1 MAEPGTALK
10 AAWAAFYADLG
21 RMMLEATKETL
32 YMVGVAGLFTVLLG
46 LPLGVLLVITARDGL
61 WEKPALNRI
70 LGVLVNIGRSTPFV
84 ILMVAV
90 SPLTRAI
97 VGKSIGTTAAIVP
110 LVVAAV
116 PFMGRVVEQALHEV
130 GPGKIEAALA
140 MGSSNWQVVTKVLL
154 AEARPSLV
162 RGTALMLVN
171 LVGYSAMAGAIGGGG
186 LGDVAVK
193 WGYNRFQMDVMY
205 VSLVILVIM
214 VQVVQWIGDSLANR
228 FSHK

>member
-1 MAEPGTALK
+1 P
-10 AAWAAFYADLG
+10 
-21 RMMLEATKETL
+21 
-32 YMVGVAGLFTVLLG
+32 V
-46 LPLGVLLVITARDGL
+46 
-61 WEKPALNRI
+61 LNRV

-90 SPLTRAI
+90 SPLTRKI
-97 VGKSIGTTAAIVP
+97 VGSAIGTTAAIVP

-130 GPGKIEAALA
+130 SPGKIEAALA
-140 MGSSNWQVVTKVLL
+140 MGSSTWQVVTKVLL
-154 AEARPSLV
+154 REARPSLV
-162 RGTALMLVN
+162 RGTALMMVN

-193 WGYNRFQMDVMY
+193 WGYTRFQMDVMY

-214 VQVVQWIGDSLANR
+214 VQIMQWIGD
-228 FSHK
+228 

>member
-1 MAEPGTALK
+1 MILTA
-10 AAWAAFYADLG
+10 
-21 RMMLEATKETL
+21 TIETL
-32 YMVGVAGLFTVLLG
+32 YMTGVAAAFTLLFG
-46 LPLGVLLVITARDGL
+46 LPLGVLLVITDRGGI
-61 WEKPALNRI
+61 WEAPLLNRT

-90 SPLTRAI
+90 SPLTRLLI
-97 VGKSIGTTAAIVP
+97 GRSIGTTAAIVP

-116 PFMGRVVEQALHEV
+116 PFMARVVEQALHEV
-130 GPGKIEAALA
+130 GSGLIEAALA

-154 AEARPSLV
+154 PEALPSLV

-193 WGYNRFQMDVMY
+193 WGYNRYQLDVMY
-205 VSLVILVIM
+205 VSLVVLVVM
-214 VQVVQWIGDSLANR
+214 VQVMQWIGDSLANR
-228 FSHK
+228 FTHK

>member
-1 MAEPGTALK
+1 MGDLWSMILTA
-10 AAWAAFYADLG
+10 
-21 RMMLEATKETL
+21 TIETL
-32 YMVGVAGLFTVLLG
+32 YMTGVAAAFTLLFG
-46 LPLGVLLVITARDGL
+46 LPLGVLLVITDRGGI
-61 WEKPALNRI
+61 WEAPLLNRT

-90 SPLTRAI
+90 SPLTRLLI
-97 VGKSIGTTAAIVP
+97 GRSIGTTAAIVP

-116 PFMGRVVEQALHEV
+116 PFMARVVEQALHEV
-130 GPGKIEAALA
+130 GSGLIEAALA

-154 AEARPSLV
+154 PEALPSLV

-193 WGYNRFQMDVMY
+193 WGYNRYQLDVMY
-205 VSLVILVIM
+205 VSLVVLVVM
-214 VQVVQWIGDSLANR
+214 VQVMQWIGDSLANR
-228 FSHK
+228 FTHK

>member
-1 MAEPGTALK
+1 MVDLWSMILTA
-10 AAWAAFYADLG
+10 
-21 RMMLEATKETL
+21 TIETL
-32 YMVGVAGLFTVLLG
+32 YMTGVAAAFTLLFG
-46 LPLGVLLVITARDGL
+46 LPLGVLLVITDRGGI
-61 WEKPALNRI
+61 WEAPLLNRT

-90 SPLTRAI
+90 SPLTRLLI
-97 VGKSIGTTAAIVP
+97 GRSIGTTAAIVP

-116 PFMGRVVEQALHEV
+116 PFMARVVEQALHEV
-130 GPGKIEAALA
+130 GSGLIEAALA

-154 AEARPSLV
+154 PEALPSLV

-193 WGYNRFQMDVMY
+193 WGYNRYQLDVMY
-205 VSLVILVIM
+205 VSLVVLVVM
-214 VQVVQWIGDSLANR
+214 VQVMQWIGDSLANR
-228 FSHK
+228 FTHK

>member
-1 MAEPGTALK
+1 M
-10 AAWAAFYADLG
+10 ADLG
-21 RMMLEATKETL
+21 SLMLRMSKLGPMMLEATWETL
-32 YMVGVAGLFTVLLG
+32 YMVGAAAFFTLLLG
-46 LPLGVLLVITARDGL
+46 LPLGVLLVITAPGGL
-61 WEKPALNRI
+61 WERPALNRT

-97 VGKSIGTTAAIVP
+97 VGVSIGTTAAIVP

-130 GPGKIEAALA
+130 SPGLIEAALA

-171 LVGYSAMAGAIGGGG
+171 VVGYSAMAGAIGGGG

-193 WGYNRFQMDVMY
+193 WGYARYEHDVMY

-214 VQVVQWIGDSLANR
+214 VQVMQWIGDSLANR
-228 FSHK
+228 FTHK

>member
-1 MAEPGTALK
+1 MH
-10 AAWAAFYADLG
+10 DLWS
-21 RMMLEATKETL
+21 MILEATIETL
-32 YMVGVAGLFTVLLG
+32 YMTGVAAAFTVLLG
-46 LPLGVLLVITARDGL
+46 LPLGVLLVITDRGGIWQA
-61 WEKPALNRI
+61 PVLNRS

-90 SPLTRAI
+90 SPLTRLLI
-97 VGKSIGTTAAIVP
+97 GRSIGTTAAIVP

-116 PFMGRVVEQALHEV
+116 PFMARVVEQALHEV
-130 GPGKIEAALA
+130 HSGLIEAALA

-154 AEARPSLV
+154 PEALPSLV

-193 WGYNRFQMDVMY
+193 WGYNRYQLDVMY
-205 VSLVILVIM
+205 VSLVVLVVM
-214 VQVVQWIGDSLANR
+214 VQVMQWIGDNLANR
-228 FSHK
+228 FTHK

>member
-1 MAEPGTALK
+1 MIFK
-10 AAWAAFYADLG
+10 ATL
-21 RMMLEATKETL
+21 ETL
-32 YMVGVAGLFTVLLG
+32 YMTGVAALFTLLFG
-46 LPLGVLLVITARDGL
+46 VPLGVLLVITARGGI
-61 WEKPALNRI
+61 WQAPALNRT

-90 SPLTRAI
+90 APLTRAI
-97 VGKSIGTTAAIVP
+97 VHTSIGTTAAIVP

-116 PFMGRVVEQALHEV
+116 PFMARVVEQALHEV
-130 GPGKIEAALA
+130 SPGLVEAALA
-140 MGSSNWQVVTKVLL
+140 MGSTNWQVVTKVLL

-205 VSLVILVIM
+205 VSLVVLVVL
-214 VQVVQWIGDSLANR
+214 VQVMQWIGDNLANR
-228 FSHK
+228 FTHK